1 MLQTVAAEGRYSN
14 GTETEGPHLFFSTA
28 HLDRQQSSQV
38 MRLRLCP
45 TQNSNKQ
52 EPGKIPNT

>member
-1 MLQTVAAEGRYSN
+1 MLQTVAAEGHHGK
-14 GTETEGPHLFFSTA
+14 GTETEVPHLFFSTA

-38 MRLRLCP
+38 MPLRLCP
-45 TQNSNKQ
+45 TKNSNKQ